1 MPNRKKFALILWPF
15 SVLFGLVVFVRNL
28 LFDWGIINAEKFSIP
43 VISVGNIT
51 VGGTGKTPHTE
62 YLVHL
67 LHRKFRLAVLSR
79 GYKRKSK
86 GFVLGSDES
95 TVKDIGDEPL
105 QIKRKYPKVTVAVDA
120 KRKNGIEQ
128 LVAIGK
134 KSEIPYQVVLLDDAY
149 QHRYI
154 KPGLSILL
162 IDYNQPIDEDY
173 MLPLGNLREPE
184 SSKHRA
190 NFIVISK
197 CPDNLKPIDC
207 RILSKRFKTFPH
219 QSLFFTTLKY
229 SEPQSVFNNTRLF
242 ESIDESSTALM
253 ITGIAQPG
261 LFKKHVNS
269 IVKDSDLLQFS
280 DHHQFTRKDFEAVTE
295 KYHNVSNPKKVIV
308 TTEKDAI
315 RLRDVEDL
323 IPEEIKT
330 NMYYIPVRVEFLY
343 NGKTDFD
350 KKVIEYVNK
359 NKRNR

>member
-1 MPNRKKFALILWPF
+1 MLNRKKFAIILWPF
-15 SVLFGLVVFVRNL
+15 SVLYRLVVTTRNL
-28 LFDWGIINAEKFSIP
+28 LFDWGILKSEKFAVP

-67 LHRKFRLAVLSR
+67 LHKHFKLAVLSR

-86 GFVLGSDES
+86 GFLLGSASS

-105 QIKRKYPKVTVAVDA
+105 QIKRKYPKVSVAVDA
-120 KRKNGIEQ
+120 KRKNGIEE
-128 LVAIGK
+128 LIALGK
-134 KSEIPYQVVLLDDAY
+134 TSEKAYEVVLLDDAY
-149 QHRYI
+149 QHRYV

-162 IDYNQPIDEDY
+162 IDYNHPIDEDY

-229 SEPQSVFNNTRLF
+229 SEPQSVFNCTRLF
-242 ESIDESSTALM
+242 ENIDETSTALL

-261 LFKKHVNS
+261 LFKTHVNS
-269 IVKDSDLLQFS
+269 LVKETQLLQFP
-280 DHHQFTRKDFEAVTE
+280 DHHQFTKKDIDAIHKAYINIDNKE
-295 KYHNVSNPKKVIV
+295 KVMI

-315 RLRDVEDL
+315 RLSEVEDIIPKEL
-323 IPEEIKT
+323 IPKI
-330 NMYYIPVRVEFLY
+330 YYIPVRVEFLY
-343 NGKTDFD
+343 NGKKDFD
-350 KKVIEYVNK
+350 NKVIDYVRK
-359 NKRNR
+359 D